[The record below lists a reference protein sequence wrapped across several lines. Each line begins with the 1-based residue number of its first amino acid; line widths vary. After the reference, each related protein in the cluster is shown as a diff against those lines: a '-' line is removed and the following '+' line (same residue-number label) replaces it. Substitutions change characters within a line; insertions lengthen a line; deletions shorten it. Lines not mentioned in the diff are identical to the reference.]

1 MTKRSTIGNIA
12 YAIAMALTGK
22 KKAVK
27 KTAQTTTTSTEE
39 MLQQLIPMPEPEF
52 YYAPMPQVMFPPIM
66 EPMTTVPAVEPAVT
80 TTAPCDVFVRQ
91 LMAENAAGFAGHR
104 VSREFGR
111 TSVHI
116 FPVRRFGHDLIRVTI
131 ILGHEKGVDWEE
143 LDLWS
148 KALQDRFF
156 KQAELVGTYKRC
168 ILAKVKD
175 YSETRIT
182 TWIPVWTE
190 FMPDLDGKYTSTE
203 LDRRDGNLIGYVKAF
218 EDGVMSPRSI
228 LTSPGWNGFY
238 SKWKGIT
245 GRDCIPFIQDD
256 YVVTENFTFSLKDN
270 TLEDIGDILERG
282 IYGLKF
288 KKDGC
293 IVYRLMDFYFHNS
306 SRYQEGMLQYMI
318 DPKDGTVKEYE
329 F

>member
-1 MTKRSTIGNIA
+1 
-12 YAIAMALTGK
+12 
-22 KKAVK
+22 
-27 KTAQTTTTSTEE
+27 
-39 MLQQLIPMPEPEF
+39 MPEPEF
-52 YYAPMPQVMFPPIM
+52 YYAPMPMMFPPIM
-66 EPMTTVPAVEPAVT
+66 EPMTVVPPAVEPAAAT

-91 LMAENAAGFAGHR
+91 LMAENAGGFAGRH

-116 FPVRRFGHDLIRVTI
+116 FPVRRFGQDLIRVTI
-131 ILGHEKGVDWEE
+131 IFNHEKGIDWEE
-143 LDLWS
+143 LDQMS
-148 KALQDRFF
+148 KAIQDRFF
-156 KQAELVGTYKRC
+156 NQAGLVGTYKRC

-190 FMPDLDGKYTSTE
+190 FMPELDGKYTSTE

-218 EDGVMSPRSI
+218 EDGALSPRSI

-238 SKWKGIT
+238 AKWKGIT
-245 GRDCIPFIQDD
+245 NRDCIPFIQDD

-270 TLEDIGDILERG
+270 TLEDIGDVLERG

-288 KKDGC
+288 RKDEC

-318 DPKDGTVKEYE
+318 DPKDGQVKEYE